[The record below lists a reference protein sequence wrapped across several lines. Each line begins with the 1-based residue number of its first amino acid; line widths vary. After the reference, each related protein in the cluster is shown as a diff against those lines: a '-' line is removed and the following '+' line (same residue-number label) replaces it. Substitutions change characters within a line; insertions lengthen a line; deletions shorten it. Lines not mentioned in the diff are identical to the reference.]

1 VASLCGAVTGA
12 AGHAADASRAR
23 VRGKQMALQE
33 DLERSGNWLFRR
45 RGYLPVVMICLFLVA
60 MRDYEYP
67 LRSRTFD
74 QIWEIFCLA
83 VSFFGLGIR
92 IFTIGHTPEGT
103 SGRNTETQDAK
114 GLNTTGLYSVM
125 RNPLYLGNFFI
136 YLGISLFA
144 HLWWLTLIF
153 VLAFWLYYERIILA
167 EEAFL
172 RTKFGSQFIEWAEV
186 TPVFIPRFG
195 GYRRPAM
202 SFSFRN
208 VLKRE
213 YSGFFAIIVVMFIF
227 ETLGELFAG
236 GGLSFDRWWLA
247 LLSSGL
253 VVWIVLRTLKRRTS
267 ILKVEG
273 R

>member
-1 VASLCGAVTGA
+1 
-12 AGHAADASRAR
+12 
-23 VRGKQMALQE
+23 MALQE
-33 DLERSGNWLFRR
+33 ELERSGDWLFRR
-45 RGYLPVVMICLFLVA
+45 RGYLPVVMMGLFLVA
-60 MRDYEYP
+60 MCDYEYP
-67 LRSRTFD
+67 LRSETFD
-74 QIWEIFCLA
+74 HIWEVFCLA

-92 IFTIGHTPEGT
+92 IFTIAHTPEGT

-114 GLNTTGLYSVM
+114 TLNTTGLYSVV

-153 VLAFWLYYERIILA
+153 ILAFWLYYERIILA

-172 RTKFGSQFIEWAEV
+172 RAKFGMQFTEWAEV

-195 GYRRPAM
+195 RYRRPDM
-202 SFSFRN
+202 PFSFKN

-227 ETLGELFAG
+227 ESAGELSVRG
-236 GGLSFDRWWLA
+236 RLSFDRWWLA
-247 LLSSGL
+247 LLGFSF
-253 VVWIVLRTLKRRTS
+253 VVWFVLRTLKRRTS
-267 ILKVEG
+267 ILNVKG